1 MADDLFGLLFLGY
14 FALMVGVG
22 VGVFARGATGMAT
35 LLVILLV
42 ILLGAPF
49 VALLALGMSAAARG
63 RCAA

>member
-14 FALMVGVG
+14 FALMVGAG

-35 LLVILLV
+35 LLV

-63 RCAA
+63 RRAA

>member
-14 FALMVGVG
+14 FALMVGAG
-22 VGVFARGATGMAT
+22 VGIFARGATGMAT
-35 LLVILLV
+35 LLV

-63 RCAA
+63 RRAA